1 MPRAPILS
9 VVSLLALSSR
19 VAFAADPSPPNW
31 AEIAAIFA
39 ERCVMCHSDN
49 GAGRGLRL
57 DSYDA
62 VLMGSERGAVLVP
75 GDSQDSELIRR
86 LRGESL
92 PRMPFLSR
100 PLPPDQIELIVRWV
114 DAGLPGPS
122 PLFDIL
128 TNSAQGQS
136 E

>member
-1 MPRAPILS
+1 
-9 VVSLLALSSR
+9 
-19 VAFAADPSPPNW
+19 
-31 AEIAAIFA
+31 
-39 ERCVMCHSDN
+39 MCHSDN

-114 DAGLPGPS
+114 DAGIPGPV
-122 PLFDIL
+122 PQLDL
-128 TNSAQGQS
+128 LKESAQGRF